1 MPIPR
6 RSLLLAGAAAG
17 LLAACGGGDDDHAP
31 PNIVATAQATPNL
44 SILVEAVVA
53 AGLVDALS
61 APGPLTV
68 FAPTNDAFVSLLSEL
83 GSGLLSYVVGGKSH
97 SVVVSGG
104 WVEVQPHGTRVLAK
118 TAERPDEIDLKRAQE
133 SLDRAERRLKES
145 GEWDIARALRA
156 AERARVRVE
165 AASKKAH

>member
-1 MPIPR
+1 MAETFELEVATPDRLLVKEQVTEAQIPA
-6 RSLLLAGAAAG
+6 LNGFLGVLPE
-17 LLAACGGGDDDHAP
+17 HAP
-31 PNIVATAQATPNL
+31 
-44 SILVEAVVA
+44 
-53 AGLVDALS
+53 
-61 APGPLTV
+61 
-68 FAPTNDAFVSLLSEL
+68 LLSEL
-83 GSGLLSYVVGGKSH
+83 GSGLLTYSIGGKSR

-145 GEWDIARALRA
+145 GEWDITRALRA

>member
-1 MPIPR
+1 MAETFELEVATPDRLLVKDQVAEAQIPE
-6 RSLLLAGAAAG
+6 LNGFLGVLPE
-17 LLAACGGGDDDHAP
+17 HAP
-31 PNIVATAQATPNL
+31 
-44 SILVEAVVA
+44 
-53 AGLVDALS
+53 
-61 APGPLTV
+61 
-68 FAPTNDAFVSLLSEL
+68 LLSEL
-83 GSGLLSYVVGGKSH
+83 GSGLLSYVIGGKSH